1 VAPGC
6 ALVAEAVTAMAAAG
20 LAVVLVVGVGV
31 GVADVVPLAEGVGVA
46 ELVALVVLG
55 VLLAVADG
63 DVLALTAAADG
74 EADGEAEGDALALT
88 LAEPE
93 EDGVADGDGDDDG
106 DVAAMAVTPLVRTKR
121 PVARP
126 TVTGLEC
133 ADRMRTPCLSWLSRL
148 ENVLSGLL
156 CAYGVS
162 RCLSV
167 EDAPIRHQ
175 YRHPMPPL
183 RHKSPQFAS
192 ASSLSVTSARAA
204 EPVVPRPNSPTLS
217 LPRSVPLYAR
227 LSKRKPACP
236 HLNQFL
242 TWAS

>member
-1 VAPGC
+1 VAPGS
-6 ALVAEAVTAMAAAG
+6 ALVAEAVTAMSAAG
-20 LAVVLVVGVGV
+20 FGVALVLVVGVGV
-31 GVADVVPLAEGVGVA
+31 GVADFVLLAEGVGVA
-46 ELVALVVLG
+46 ELVALAVLG
-55 VLLAVADG
+55 VLLA
-63 DVLALTAAADG
+63 
-74 EADGEAEGDALALT
+74 EADGDALALMAAADGD
-88 LAEPE
+88 AEGEGDAVAFAAVPV
-93 EDGVADGDGDDDG
+93 EDGVADGDGD
-106 DVAAMAVTPLVRTKR
+106 VAAMAVPVTPLARTKR

-126 TVTGLEC
+126 TVTGREC

-148 ENVLSGLL
+148 ENVLSGML
-156 CAYGVS
+156 CACGVS

-204 EPVVPRPNSPTLS
+204 EPVVTRPNSPTIS

-227 LSKRKPACP
+227 LSKRKPACA
-236 HLNQFL
+236 HLNHL
-242 TWAS
+242 VTWAS